1 MRRRRQ
7 AGVLV
12 ARVEF
17 IGGGQRGDA
26 IGRAQPASSP
36 APTSPQAASRAANG
50 LLRAQPSPGRE
61 AVGS

>member
-1 MRRRRQ
+1 M
-7 AGVLV
+7 